1 MAWPEI
7 HQLGTLSV
15 LFGFMYQLVLLIVSK
30 TIDSAAGHD
39 ATLCVFAIPVHCK
52 FLGAYRHQTS
62 QIGRWLVR
70 HALRVAVKTL
80 GSSCHLGNSQDGYQA
95 CFSAPLRKLLH
106 GSRNAEVSLRHL
118 LPVN

>member
-39 ATLCVFAIPVHCK
+39 ATLYVCLLFAYTASFQVPIGIRPHRLVDGS
-52 FLGAYRHQTS
+52 FGAHS
-62 QIGRWLVR
+62 
-70 HALRVAVKTL
+70 
-80 GSSCHLGNSQDGYQA
+80 
-95 CFSAPLRKLLH
+95 
-106 GSRNAEVSLRHL
+106 E
-118 LPVN
+118 